1 MADPYWYS
9 KAMQGVSPNRDPYW
23 YTKGMQGV
31 KRATSKTIPHPDVV
45 DGKAFENLMNQV
57 AVFGGAQV
65 PRLENAWAGV
75 RQSFNVP
82 VQNLGTG
89 ASKSQAYGLGMKAGR
104 ALPYFPAASNLLEGD
119 LVGAGLTVA
128 GAQAGKRLLPKLLAG
143 RLGGAVAGGKFGP
156 WGALAGAFLTEP
168 LVKGAGRLAGG
179 VMGGVT
185 DWSDPLS
192 GRDISFLGYPLTP
205 YAKTKK
211 RQKKELALAEMRLP
225 LYDKIADAQTKRA
238 MALNAHNNIANLV
251 GKVYS
256 ANPY

>member
-1 MADPYWYS
+1 MAYVRRP
-9 KAMQGVSPNRDPYW
+9 V
-23 YTKGMQGV
+23 YTKENYGKTV
-31 KRATSKTIPHPDVV
+31 SSTIPHPDVI
-45 DGKAFENLMNQV
+45 DGKAFEDFMNQV
-57 AVFGGAQV
+57 AVMGGAQM
-65 PRLENAWAGV
+65 PRLQNAWAGV

-119 LVGAGLTVA
+119 LVGAGLSVA

>member
-1 MADPYWYS
+1 MAYVRRP
-9 KAMQGVSPNRDPYW
+9 V
-23 YTKGMQGV
+23 YTKENYGKTV
-31 KRATSKTIPHPDVV
+31 SSTIPHPDAI
-45 DGKAFENLMNQV
+45 DGQAFQDLMNQV
-57 AVFGGAQV
+57 AVYGAAQG
-65 PRLENAWAGV
+65 PRLQNAMAGV

-89 ASKSQAYGLGMKAGR
+89 ASKSQAFGLGMKAGK
-104 ALPYFPAASNLLEGD
+104 AIPYLPAASNLLEGD
-119 LVGAGLTVA
+119 LVGAGLSVA

-143 RLGGAVAGGKFGP
+143 RLGGAVAGSKFGP

-179 VMGGVT
+179 IMGGVT

-192 GRDISFLGYPLTP
+192 GRDISILGYPVTP

-211 RQKKELALAEMRLP
+211 RQKKELDLAEMRLP
-225 LYDKIADAQTKRA
+225 LYNKIADEQTKRA
-238 MALNAHNNIANLV
+238 MALNTGNNIANLV
-251 GKVYS
+251 GKVYA

>member
-9 KAMQGVSPNRDPYW
+9 KAMQGVSQNRDPYW

-31 KRATSKTIPHPDVV
+31 KRATSKTVPHPDVV
-45 DGKAFENLMNQV
+45 DGKAFGDFLNQL
-57 AVFGGAQV
+57 AIFGGAQV
-65 PRLENAWAGV
+65 PRLENALAGV

-119 LVGAGLTVA
+119 LVGAGLSVA
-128 GAQAGKRLLPKLLAG
+128 GAQVGKRLLPKM
-143 RLGGAVAGGKFGP
+143 LGGAMAGSKFGP
-156 WGALAGAFLTEP
+156 WGALAGAVLTEP

-179 VMGGVT
+179 ILGGVT
-185 DWSDPLS
+185 DYSDPLS
-192 GRDISFLGYPLTP
+192 GRDISILGFPLTP

-211 RQKKELALAEMRLP
+211 RQKKELQLAEMRLP

>member
-1 MADPYWYS
+1 MYGLTDVMGGGNPN
-9 KAMQGVSPNRDPYW
+9 QRGIVLRSPSAL
-23 YTKGMQGV
+23 TKV
-31 KRATSKTIPHPDVV
+31 NKVIPHPDAANP
-45 DGKAFENLMNQV
+45 DAFQELLNQI
-57 AVFGGAQV
+57 AAAASAQGPRFRNAMAGA
-65 PRLENAWAGV
+65 REYYNI
-75 RQSFNVP
+75 P

-89 ASKSQAYGLGMKAGR
+89 AAKTKAYGLGMKA
-104 ALPYFPAASNLLEGD
+104 AKFSPYLPAASNLLEGD
-119 LVGAGLTVA
+119 LVGAGLSVA
-128 GAQAGKRLLPKLLAG
+128 GAQVGKRLLPKM
-143 RLGGAVAGGKFGP
+143 LGGAVAGSKFGP
-156 WGALAGAFLTEP
+156 WGMLAGALLTEP

-192 GRDISFLGYPLTP
+192 GRDISILGYPLTP
-205 YAKTKK
+205 YAKTKR
-211 RQKKELALAEMRLP
+211 RQKKELELAEMRLP

>member
-57 AVFGGAQV
+57 AVFGTAQG
-65 PRLENAWAGV
+65 PRLQNAWAGV

-89 ASKSQAYGLGMKAGR
+89 ASKSQAYGLGMKAGK
-104 ALPYFPAASNLLEGD
+104 AIPYLPAASNLLEGD
-119 LVGAGLTVA
+119 LVGAGLSIA
-128 GAQAGKRLLPKLLAG
+128 GAQAGRQLLPRVLAG
-143 RLGGAVAGGKFGP
+143 RLGGAAAGAKFGP
-156 WGALAGAFLTEP
+156 WGALAGALLTEP

>member
-1 MADPYWYS
+1 MAYVRRP
-9 KAMQGVSPNRDPYW
+9 V
-23 YTKGMQGV
+23 YTKENYGKTV
-31 KRATSKTIPHPDVV
+31 SSTIPHPDVI
-45 DGKAFENLMNQV
+45 DGKAFEDFMNQV
-57 AVFGGAQV
+57 AVMGGAQM
-65 PRLENAWAGV
+65 PRLQNAWAGV

-89 ASKSQAYGLGMKAGR
+89 APKSQAFGLGMKAGK
-104 ALPYFPAASNLLEGD
+104 AIPYLPAASNLLEGD
-119 LVGAGLTVA
+119 LVGAGLSVA

-143 RLGGAVAGGKFGP
+143 RLGGAAAGAKFGP

-179 VMGGVT
+179 ILGGVT

-192 GRDISFLGYPLTP
+192 GRDINILGYPVTP

-211 RQKKELALAEMRLP
+211 RQQKELDLAEMRLP
-225 LYDKIADAQTKRA
+225 LYDKIADAQTQRA
-238 MALNAHNNIANLV
+238 MALNTGNNIANLV
-251 GKVYS
+251 GKVYA